1 MNTKKRKNLLAYTM
15 AFAMIIL
22 MAAASELRHNHEFI
36 LPEIAAMVI
45 AMWVYRDPNWL
56 RHPLQICLAPTL
68 TSVIGFTVNHLPAA
82 YLCKV
87 GIDFILI
94 MACLRLIQS
103 NFAPSLATGLLPL
116 ITDGHDWKLV
126 LIIFLAT
133 LILMLVVIFFRM
145 NASLEKKAQ
154 IHYKYTYF
162 FLCLIFVW
170 IGICWITGFGKLA
183 VIPPIIV
190 VVYESIQKSEYSATL
205 ALKQVA
211 ALTVSATIGT
221 LLFLALDCLV
231 IITVLDMML
240 MLLLQWLVKI
250 RMPAIYAFPLLPFIF
265 THDVVLLLPLTTVFT
280 CLFMF
285 TAAVAYKKIESA
297 IRPERVDVDI
307 SI

>member
-1 MNTKKRKNLLAYTM
+1 MNTKKRKALLAYTM
-15 AFAMIIL
+15 AFATIIL
-22 MAAASELRHNHEFI
+22 MAAASDLRHNHEFI

-68 TSVIGFTVNHLPAA
+68 TSVIGFTINHLHAA

-116 ITDGHDWKLV
+116 ITNAHDWKLV

-145 NASLEKKAQ
+145 NASLEKKVQ

-190 VVYESIQKSEYSATL
+190 VVYESIQKSEYSGKL
-205 ALKQVA
+205 ALKQGA

-221 LLFLALDCLV
+221 LLFLALDSLV

-240 MLLLQWLVKI
+240 MLLLQWIVKI

-265 THDVVLLLPLTTVFT
+265 THDVVLLLPLATVFT

-307 SI
+307 SM

>member
-22 MAAASELRHNHEFI
+22 MAAASELSHNHEFI

-68 TSVIGFTVNHLPAA
+68 TSVIGFTINHLHAA

-145 NASLEKKAQ
+145 NASLEKKEQ

-162 FLCLIFVW
+162 FLCLIFMW
-170 IGICWITGFGKLA
+170 IGDLRYA
-183 VIPPIIV
+183 VKPFL
-190 VVYESIQKSEYSATL
+190 KSPVREIRAPGSVGVRAT
-205 ALKQVA
+205 
-211 ALTVSATIGT
+211 S
-221 LLFLALDCLV
+221 
-231 IITVLDMML
+231 
-240 MLLLQWLVKI
+240 W
-250 RMPAIYAFPLLPFIF
+250 
-265 THDVVLLLPLTTVFT
+265 VVL
-280 CLFMF
+280 
-285 TAAVAYKKIESA
+285 TAIEWQHQSLG
-297 IRPERVDVDI
+297 
-307 SI
+307 